1 MPKIL
6 ISELSLPSFLPVS
19 TSFKSILLICTLHTI
34 FHLLEHVPKVDCVKG
49 CVTFVAGDD
58 YSMRQSICDKLN
70 THFQTIPLSLP
81 SEVIKLTVNHQDII
95 QLNASQFNHLP
106 NLTFLNLDSN
116 KIKIIHPNTF
126 NNLNKLQTLSLRYNF
141 LTISH
146 ESFHPN
152 VINGLI
158 GLQHINLLHN
168 PIGNVPN
175 HFFLPISKTLRSIV
189 LSGGSTD
196 FQLNKETFYGLWKL
210 QLLDLSNNHLESLPE
225 IYEGIF
231 SQMQLQ
237 ELYLYGNPWKCD
249 CHLRWLKVWFLKY
262 GKKLIYSKPINDA
275 VLLRNNIDIE
285 TNNWLLN
292 GNTNSNNNG
301 KLDYHLND
309 VNTLLQPKCASPIE
323 LHGRPLFSQIN
334 NAGVQA
340 VHSTDFYCPP
350 EVYTPNQ
357 QIQLILGNNS
367 TLLCN
372 FFADPSGIVVW
383 YKDGIRIQNHWPR
396 TMIKQSQGKKF
407 QAELT
412 IENIQP
418 SDAGTYVCY
427 LDTGYGYVNTTFN
440 VQVDSSRGG
449 GTSLV
454 QDTYQHHHDGV
465 FYWISKLDTT
475 LILKYTG
482 MIATCLIVLLLL
494 MGLTI
499 YFFSGKHLCRPKLD
513 VNKQSLSIY
522 DDKSDHH
529 HQLQM
534 KHDGLDETDTF
545 NSSSI
550 TEKNTI
556 SNSRSSYTLHGQNLK
571 LCTSLASLSGN
582 KILLDKLSPTSL
594 SALDRDHIYLH
605 TDGTGNQLIDEHN
618 LLSSSQK
625 SHHTEFDN
633 YVTVRLLPTVT
644 RGDLST
650 MPCPIHNY
658 AFLHPVSS
666 NPVTVTDAPNASA
679 NTNLDV
685 TVDGVSSGTSR
696 TVQLTPDTNLLSLS
710 NNTELNSLQN
720 SNLKM
725 LNTTEEQQLPT
736 NNLST
741 SKPCY
746 ETDTANTHEL
756 NSSLYTP
763 CPLHGNLYATLQT
776 KDKRL
781 TTSEI
786 RKHIAS
792 VPPGLTGLNYEKH
805 YTLPSRKLKTFSP
818 SNTASYSIFTTTTT
832 TTVTNSPT
840 TPPLI
845 TSDNNNCDKS
855 RTNTTGIMNNSSN
868 TCNSASISVKHK

>member
-1 MPKIL
+1 MPKLL
-6 ISELSLPSFLPVS
+6 ISELSLPSFLPLSS
-19 TSFKSILLICTLHTI
+19 TSLKSSSLTILLIYILHI
-34 FHLLEHVPKVDCVKG
+34 VFHLLEYIPKVDCVKG

-81 SEVIKLTVNHQDII
+81 SEVIKLTVNHQDIV

-126 NNLNKLQTLSLRYNF
+126 SNLNKLQTLSLRYNF

-225 IYEGIF
+225 FYEGIF

-292 GNTNSNNNG
+292 GNTNSNNNNG
-301 KLDYHLND
+301 KLDYQLND

-396 TMIKQSQGKKF
+396 TIIKQSQGKKF

-418 SDAGTYVCY
+418 SDAGIYVCY

-440 VQVDSSRGG
+440 VQVDSSLGG
-449 GTSLV
+449 AGSTSL
-454 QDTYQHHHDGV
+454 QDTYQQHHDGV

-494 MGLTI
+494 MGLSI
-499 YFFSGKHLCRPKLD
+499 YFFNGKHLCRPKLD
-513 VNKQSLSIY
+513 INKQSLSIY

-529 HQLQM
+529 QFQM

-545 NSSSI
+545 NSSI

-571 LCTSLASLSGN
+571 LCTSLASLSGGN
-582 KILLDKLSPTSL
+582 KIFLDKLSPTSL
-594 SALDRDHIYLH
+594 SPLDRDHIYLH
-605 TDGTGNQLIDEHN
+605 TDGIGSQLIDEHN
-618 LLSSSQK
+618 LLSSSSQK
-625 SHHTEFDN
+625 SHH
-633 YVTVRLLPTVT
+633 
-644 RGDLST
+644 
-650 MPCPIHNY
+650 
-658 AFLHPVSS
+658 
-666 NPVTVTDAPNASA
+666 
-679 NTNLDV
+679 
-685 TVDGVSSGTSR
+685 
-696 TVQLTPDTNLLSLS
+696 
-710 NNTELNSLQN
+710 
-720 SNLKM
+720 
-725 LNTTEEQQLPT
+725 
-736 NNLST
+736 
-741 SKPCY
+741 
-746 ETDTANTHEL
+746 
-756 NSSLYTP
+756 
-763 CPLHGNLYATLQT
+763 
-776 KDKRL
+776 
-781 TTSEI
+781 
-786 RKHIAS
+786 
-792 VPPGLTGLNYEKH
+792 
-805 YTLPSRKLKTFSP
+805 
-818 SNTASYSIFTTTTT
+818 
-832 TTVTNSPT
+832 
-840 TPPLI
+840 
-845 TSDNNNCDKS
+845 
-855 RTNTTGIMNNSSN
+855 
-868 TCNSASISVKHK
+868 